1 MVNEKPKTSETNNAL
16 TVKVKRTSKSPA
28 PRVIDKETLREMVDV
43 VLESNGV
50 PRRYLYEYPYNE
62 HESDRLIK
70 NAEKTVESLAEILKI
85 RIDRS

>member
-1 MVNEKPKTSETNNAL
+1 MSNEESKTSEKKSVL
-16 TVKVKRTSKSPA
+16 KVKVKGASKSLA
-28 PRVIDKETLREMVDV
+28 SRTIDKDTFREMVDV

-62 HESDRLIK
+62 FESARLIK
-70 NAEKTVESLAEILKI
+70 HAEKTVEDLAEILKI